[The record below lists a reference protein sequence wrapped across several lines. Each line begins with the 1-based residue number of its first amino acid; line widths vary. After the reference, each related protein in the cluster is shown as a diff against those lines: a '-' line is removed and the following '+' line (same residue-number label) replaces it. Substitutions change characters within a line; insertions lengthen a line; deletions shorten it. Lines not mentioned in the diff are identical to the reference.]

1 MTTFVGKDVTFKIA
15 SVAVGYTQEISFE
28 LDNGRKD
35 IKELGSDGVVDYAW
49 SQYTVSGSFS
59 LLYTNYDL
67 LTDVTTSG
75 TTKTLSLE
83 IGASPSLYTVTITNV
98 KYGEYTITF
107 TLEEPVALEVSWSGE
122 ETSYTVT

>member
-15 SVAVGYTQEISFE
+15 GATVGYAQELSFE

-35 IKELGSDGVVDYAW
+35 FKEIGTDKIVGYAW
-49 SQYTVSGSFS
+49 AQYTVSGSFS
-59 LLYTNYDL
+59 IIYTNYDI

-83 IGASPSLYTVTITNV
+83 IGTSPSLYTVTVTNV

-107 TLEEPVALEVSWSGE
+107 TIDEPVTTEVTWSGE
-122 ETSYTVT
+122 EASYTVT

>member
-15 SVAVGYTQEISFE
+15 AVTVGYAQELSFE

-35 IKELGSDGVVDYAW
+35 IKQIGTDSIVGYAW
-49 SQYTVSGSFS
+49 AQYIVSGSFS
-59 LLYTNYDL
+59 IIYTNYDL

-83 IGASPSLYTVTITNV
+83 IGTTPSKYTITITNV

-107 TLEEPVALEVSWSGE
+107 TIDEPVTTEVSWSGE
-122 ETSYTVT
+122 EASYTVT